1 MQPALPPPPH
11 LDPRWRR
18 RVFGREVFGTARELI
33 SAHRQLTAEEHLSA
47 PGEHG
52 IDYDTFFEHMETYPS
67 DDGDLEEQLA
77 PLAPG
82 AEASEDAEEHPAP
95 GADEDLGE
103 HLALG
108 ADESPDAEAAQGV
121 WGQPAPMPT
130 LGPRPKPRPT
140 QKPWLCFRPAP
151 RTPPQGPRAPRTQ
164 PSAAA
169 KRKGAPWKAAEAKAG
184 AVGAASS
191 SSSSTSASTATPD
204 GWIKLAPWKCASKRV
219 RRIIAD
225 HLGQEIA
232 KKQKELRHLQQR
244 IWSRK
249 RQRKHM
255 QQHIGKS
262 KRQRKHMV

>member
-1 MQPALPPPPH
+1 MQPAVPPPPH

-52 IDYDTFFEHMETYPS
+52 IDSEYTFFEHMETYPS
-67 DDGDLEEQLA
+67 DDGDLEEQLT

-108 ADESPDAEAAQGV
+108 ADESPDAEAAKGV

-130 LGPRPKPRPT
+130 LGPLPKPRPT
-140 QKPWLCFRPAP
+140 QKPRPCFQAP

-169 KRKGAPWKAAEAKAG
+169 KRKVAPWKTAEAKAG

-191 SSSSTSASTATPD
+191 SSSSTSDEDTAAPD
-204 GWIKLAPWKCASKRV
+204 GWIKLAPWKCATKRV
-219 RRIIAD
+219 RRIVAA

-244 IWSRK
+244 IWSRTENFP
-249 RQRKHM
+249 
-255 QQHIGKS
+255 
-262 KRQRKHMV
+262 